1 MRLRR
6 KEKAD
11 EWRKTPCEAQTPR
24 RNKAQIK
31 ISIFFP
37 QGKKEGYD
45 FQKVSS
51 WRGGKPN
58 SFVSTALSEIVKMLT
73 SLGFPGGTSG
83 EEPTCQ
89 CRRCKRWEFDP
100 WVGKIPRRR
109 AQKPTPVFLAGESHG
124 QRSLESTRHQSIGSQ
139 RVGQD
144 WSDFALKQLTSLT
157 LLKVL

>member
-51 WRGGKPN
+51 WRGGKSN

-139 RVGQD
+139 RVRQD

>member
-1 MRLRR
+1 MGTLDQQDV
-6 KEKAD
+6 KAGCALGNGLHHIIQQ
-11 EWRKTPCEAQTPR
+11 RPCEAQTPR

-100 WVGKIPRRR
+100 
-109 AQKPTPVFLAGESHG
+109 
-124 QRSLESTRHQSIGSQ
+124 
-139 RVGQD
+139 
-144 WSDFALKQLTSLT
+144 
-157 LLKVL
+157 